1 MRLQP
6 TTHDSYRSNDGM
18 TATSTPRRGA
28 TPGTFYVA
36 ESLQSARRAAFAF
49 ERSTHFR
56 IMCVLLAAWWVA
68 YLYPHIIIDNIAAG
82 LMTAGEATA
91 EGSLYNQLLLIVW
104 AGFGIIH
111 FPRAVRAVKSRQA
124 RKLLM
129 LLSLY
134 LAWATFSM
142 VWSQDRLLSA
152 RRLIALLCLLLGGFG
167 LGAGF
172 YSRTRNGLKT
182 LGRHS
187 IYAAGICVVLL
198 FALRFWQGNLMDLL
212 DPQWSLKAT
221 TQIETYAYPLGFAV
235 VAATFLFRRN
245 LLKQV
250 VAVGTLFLVVI
261 VLKGRTIVID
271 IASAAGVVYSRIARM
286 RAMRVTVLAISCALA
301 ALLADLMTGGEYII
315 QPIVVM
321 SDVIGTWLPYLS
333 IGDGLRNITSLS
345 GRLPLWQALLR
356 YASERPYLG
365 YGFGA
370 FWVPSRF
377 PEILASA
384 KWRAVVAHNGYL
396 DEILATGVIGL
407 ALLLMFWFYGMYM
420 TAKLRPTGYLAFGW
434 MLLFLYLNV
443 MGSIIQSF
451 FNYPTLITVLALGI
465 VMDEHT
471 ALRAEGRAGGRG
483 WKRRLGSGFGRPWSR

>member
-1 MRLQP
+1 MRPILIKD
-6 TTHDSYRSNDGM
+6 DSPRCSEETR
-18 TATSTPRRGA
+18 TAAIHPRGLAAAAAPRFSEPFG
-28 TPGTFYVA
+28 P
-36 ESLQSARRAAFAF
+36 ARRVALAF
-49 ERSTHFR
+49 ERSSHFR
-56 IMCVLLAAWWVA
+56 IMCVLLAAWWMA
-68 YLYPHIIIDNIAAG
+68 FLYPHIMIDNIAAA
-82 LMTAGEATA
+82 LVTAGEATA

-111 FPRAVRAVKSRQA
+111 LPRAVRAVQSRQS
-124 RKLLM
+124 RRLLL

-134 LAWATFSM
+134 LAWAILSM
-142 VWSQDRLLSA
+142 VWSQDRLLST
-152 RRLIALLCLLLGGFG
+152 RRLIALLCLLIGGFG

-212 DPQWSLKAT
+212 NPQWSLKAT
-221 TQIETYAYPLGFAV
+221 TQIETYAYPLAFAV
-235 VAATFLFRRN
+235 VAATFLFHRN
-245 LLKQV
+245 LLKQC
-250 VAVGTLFLVVI
+250 VAVGTLFLVVV

-271 IASAAGVVYSRIARM
+271 IISAAGVVYSRITGI
-286 RAMRVTVLAISCALA
+286 RAMRVAVLAISCALA

-356 YASERPYLG
+356 YAAERPYLG

-377 PEILASA
+377 PEILAAA

-420 TAKLRPTGYLAFGW
+420 SARLRSSGYLAFGW

-451 FNYPTLITVLALGI
+451 FNFPTLITAVALAI
-465 VMDEHT
+465 VMDQH
-471 ALRAEGRAGGRG
+471 AAGRG
-483 WKRRLGSGFGRPWSR
+483 PHAGTASGAARRTRSDRPPR